1 MFHFT
6 VCKDNAN
13 QVKCKIK
20 TKRNRFFISH
30 FQGEAC
36 LMKRQ
41 RKVPA
46 KQKTNNFFFCPPRR
60 KEPVCAGGNVNLT
73 PFPLHQPSH
82 PRPATTFH
90 FSTFSAF
97 CIYKMSIGKCPHQ
110 KRKQNNTG
118 LIYAPFYHK
127 KRPDT
132 VQNTANGDAK
142 DGLSHCNRTSS
153 ATGKAA
159 GKPLFNGFSCHFTPL
174 SQVSIAISTAQTSL
188 T

>member
-1 MFHFT
+1 MQN
-6 VCKDNAN
+6 KNN
-13 QVKCKIK
+13 
-20 TKRNRFFISH
+20 
-30 FQGEAC
+30 
-36 LMKRQ
+36 
-41 RKVPA
+41 A
-46 KQKTNNFFFCPPRR
+46 KQIFYFSFSGWSLSHEKATQSSCQTKDKQFSFCPPRR
-60 KEPVCAGGNVNLT
+60 KEPVCAGGNINLT

-82 PRPATTFH
+82 PRPAAAFH

-110 KRKQNNTG
+110 KRKQNNTE

-142 DGLSHCNRTSS
+142 DGFSHCNRPSS
-153 ATGKAA
+153 ATVKAA

>member
-1 MFHFT
+1 MSNEKT
-6 VCKDNAN
+6 MQSSCQTKD
-13 QVKCKIK
+13 
-20 TKRNRFFISH
+20 
-30 FQGEAC
+30 
-36 LMKRQ
+36 
-41 RKVPA
+41 
-46 KQKTNNFFFCPPRR
+46 KQFSFCPPRR

-82 PRPATTFH
+82 PRPATAFH

-97 CIYKMSIGKCPHQ
+97 CIYKMSIGKCPHP
-110 KRKQNNTG
+110 KRKQNNTE

-142 DGLSHCNRTSS
+142 DGLSHCNRPSS